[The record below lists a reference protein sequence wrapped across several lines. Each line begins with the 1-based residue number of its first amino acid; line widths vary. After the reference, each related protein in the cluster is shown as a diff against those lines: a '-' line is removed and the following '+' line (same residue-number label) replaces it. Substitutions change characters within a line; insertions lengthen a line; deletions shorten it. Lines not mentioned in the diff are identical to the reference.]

1 MMRPDSGTAAGRTEP
16 HGDPAGEA
24 PPAGRAMARASG
36 AALGGAAR
44 GGAALVMRRAWPAVV
59 GLGLGLLALGPGL
72 GRGFLLSYDM
82 VAVPRQPFGAAMFG
96 LSGGPARAV
105 PSDVALAVLS
115 RVIPADLAQ
124 KALLLAIFMLACAG
138 AAALLPREPW
148 FARLAAGVFYTWN
161 PFVAERLIIG
171 QWALLLG
178 YAGLP
183 WVLRAAHDLG
193 REPSW
198 RGTGRLA
205 VALLPAAVGGFAAM
219 TISALVALPAAA
231 FSARQPAARRPP
243 PRTNEVPLLQIE
255 ARQRHFAASRLG
267 PARWRA
273 GAITLA
279 VIGAAS
285 LPWLIPSLLRPVY
298 ADPAGVAAFAARADT
313 PFGAAGSVL
322 MLGGMWN
329 ARAVPAGYG
338 GGWSVL
344 WLAVVVTAAAGYVLL
359 GGRRRWP
366 GLGTAAL
373 AGLAIA
379 GLGLTGPGQDLLRAA
394 QALWPGFAVLRDG
407 QQFAAPLALVE
418 ALGAGL
424 AAAWLARGPVPE
436 RAARPACQPDPYPG
450 AATSQI
456 VGDTN
461 HLVGDTN
468 QVVGGTNQMVGGTNQ
483 VVGGTNQMAGAGR
496 AAGLMLAICL
506 LLAPV
511 LLLPGLAW
519 GAAGRLRPAQYP
531 PGWLAAA
538 RLIDSSPAAGTVLV
552 LPWAGYRSPAWNGGR
567 TMLDPWPR
575 LVSRPVIW
583 NDGPQVGPLQ
593 LRPDDPA
600 ARALDRVIRG
610 GGPLTGALRAA
621 GVRFVISDGGAGGV
635 ADRLPGATKVTVSPG
650 LTVYLLTGS
659 SRK

>member
-1 MMRPDSGTAAGRTEP
+1 MMRPDSGTTAGRTEP
-16 HGDPAGEA
+16 HGGPGDPATPARPA
-24 PPAGRAMARASG
+24 PGRA
-36 AALGGAAR
+36 GGAAR
-44 GGAALVMRRAWPAVV
+44 GGGARGGEAGAALAVRRAWPAVV

-105 PSDVALAVLS
+105 PSDAVLAALS

-148 FARLAAGVFYTWN
+148 YARLAAGVFYTWN

-183 WVLRAAHDLG
+183 WVLRAARDLG

-231 FSARQPAARRPP
+231 FSARQPAAR
-243 PRTNEVPLLQIE
+243 
-255 ARQRHFAASRLG
+255 
-267 PARWRA
+267 WRA
-273 GAITLA
+273 GAIVLA

-313 PFGAAGSVL
+313 PFGSAGSVL

-366 GLGTAAL
+366 GLGAAAL

-394 QALWPGFAVLRDG
+394 QTLWPGFAVLRDG
-407 QQFAAPLALVE
+407 QQFAAPLALAE

-424 AAAWLARGPVPE
+424 AAAWLARGPV
-436 RAARPACQPDPYPG
+436 ARPAPARPG
-450 AATSQI
+450 PPRS
-456 VGDTN
+456 
-461 HLVGDTN
+461 
-468 QVVGGTNQMVGGTNQ
+468 GG
-483 VVGGTNQMAGAGR
+483 GADR
-496 AAGLMLAICL
+496 AAGVALAVAL

-511 LLLPGLAW
+511 LLMPGLAW

-531 PGWLAAA
+531 AGWLAAA
-538 RLIDSSPAAGTVLV
+538 RLIGSSPAAGTVLV

-583 NDGPQVGPLQ
+583 NDGPRVGPLQ

-600 ARALDRVIRG
+600 ARALDGVIRG

-635 ADRLPGATKVTVSPG
+635 ADRLPGATRVTVSPG